1 LLSWHCFCQ
10 LICEKFITAD
20 KDWYKSEQTGG
31 GMTQAT
37 QTISDRIQ
45 QKLDDLTRAER
56 QLALSILENYPAS
69 GLGPLSALAK
79 DANVSVP
86 TVARMVQ
93 KLGYKGYPDF
103 QSEFREELRAKAKN
117 PIAKHDTW
125 AETAP
130 AEHLLNRF
138 TDAVIDN
145 IRLTL
150 GQIDPV
156 AFDNA
161 CDLVADQS
169 RHLFIVGGRIT
180 HTLAEYFFMHMQVI
194 RPNLTHVQTTA
205 NTWPH
210 YLLNAKEGDVFVI
223 FDVRRYENNT
233 LKLAELAHARGA
245 KIILFTD
252 QWRSPVHHLANIS
265 LSCRIVVPSAWDS
278 VTTTMLLVE
287 TMISSV
293 QNLNWDETKD
303 RMVSLEYMFDQTKL
317 LSNFS

>member
-1 LLSWHCFCQ
+1 
-10 LICEKFITAD
+10 
-20 KDWYKSEQTGG
+20 
-31 GMTQAT
+31 MTQAA

-69 GLGPLSALAK
+69 GLGPLTALAK

-103 QSEFREELRAKAKN
+103 QAELREELRAKVKN

-125 AETAP
+125 AEAAP
-130 AEHLLNRF
+130 SEHLLNRF
-138 TDAVIDN
+138 TEAVIDN

-150 GQIDPV
+150 GQIDPA
-156 AFDNA
+156 AFDSA
-161 CDLVADQS
+161 CDMVADQTG
-169 RHLFIVGGRIT
+169 HLYIVGGRIT

-194 RPNLTHVQTTA
+194 RANVTHVQSTS

-233 LKLAELAHARGA
+233 LKLAEMAHERGA

-252 QWRSPVHHLANIS
+252 QWRSPVHHLADIS
-265 LSCRIVVPSAWDS
+265 LSCRIIVPSAWDS
-278 VTTTMLLVE
+278 AATTMLLLE
-287 TMISSV
+287 TMIASV
-293 QNLNWDETKD
+293 QNLNWGETKE
-303 RMVSLEYMFDQTKL
+303 RMETLEDMFDQTKL
-317 LSNFS
+317 FRKFT